1 MYCRPYPLGV
11 LKYYFLCVCLHNK
24 GVPQEAYQGIM
35 FPNTINWICK
45 VCRSLRNL
53 LQMLIICEQL
63 RTKYKNVC
71 PYCSVRCTI
80 YLHLDD
86 MIVFVLLLN
95 LLAFTDNDSKVNGSF
110 KIKGVYKDNYGNV
123 GSDEAKD
130 YISRLITEVG
140 IFDFYSFGPLF
151 QNYLRVPQF

>member
-1 MYCRPYPLGV
+1 M
-11 LKYYFLCVCLHNK
+11 
-24 GVPQEAYQGIM
+24 
-35 FPNTINWICK
+35 
-45 VCRSLRNL
+45 
-53 LQMLIICEQL
+53 
-63 RTKYKNVC
+63 
-71 PYCSVRCTI
+71 

-95 LLAFTDNDSKVNGSF
+95 FLAFTDNDSKVNGSF
-110 KIKGVYKDNYGNV
+110 KIKDVYKENYGNV